1 MKALDLE
8 ATMRAVQ
15 ILDESGKIDT
25 IKQIIAANN
34 GNIDAPAV
42 LNLGV
47 EIITGACG
55 KKSADDTV
63 ELLAYVFDKTPDE
76 VRKTSI
82 KELVGLFKQL
92 AKDNDLT
99 VFLKTCMS

>member
-1 MKALDLE
+1 MRALDLE

-15 ILDESGKIDT
+15 ILDESGKIDA
-25 IKQIIAANN
+25 IKQIITVNN
-34 GNIDAPAV
+34 GKIDAPAI
-42 LNLGV
+42 LNIGV

-55 KKSADDTV
+55 KKAADDTV

-92 AKDNDLT
+92 AADNDLS
-99 VFLKTCMS
+99 VFFKTCMS

>member
-15 ILDESGKIDT
+15 ILDESGKIDAV
-25 IKQIIAANN
+25 KKIIEEKN

-47 EIITGACG
+47 EIVTGACG
-55 KKSADDTV
+55 KKAADDTV
-63 ELLAYVFDKTPDE
+63 ELLAYVFDKSPEE
-76 VRKTSI
+76 VRKTSM

-99 VFLKTCMS
+99 VFFKTCMS